1 MPEKKGFN
9 VCTFNKVMTLEEAEE
24 VKKSASKLGESLR
37 EADRLYE
44 KRKRGE

>member
-1 MPEKKGFN
+1 MSKKNFKIS
-9 VCTFNKVMTLEEAEE
+9 TFNKQMTPEEAEQ
-24 VKKSASKLGESLR
+24 VKSSDTSLGDSLR

>member
-1 MPEKKGFN
+1 
-9 VCTFNKVMTLEEAEE
+9 MTPEEAEQA
-24 VKKSASKLGESLR
+24 KKSDTSLGESLR